1 MDREWYAKTCCNAA
15 FPDLSNKERHLVKR
29 ILLAAIFALPLVAC
43 ATTSEDGEDTAD
55 NDRNNGLHCTK
66 VHEVGSRKP
75 VEVCR

>member
-1 MDREWYAKTCCNAA
+1 M
-15 FPDLSNKERHLVKR
+15 VKR

-55 NDRNNGLHCTK
+55 NDRNDGVHCTK